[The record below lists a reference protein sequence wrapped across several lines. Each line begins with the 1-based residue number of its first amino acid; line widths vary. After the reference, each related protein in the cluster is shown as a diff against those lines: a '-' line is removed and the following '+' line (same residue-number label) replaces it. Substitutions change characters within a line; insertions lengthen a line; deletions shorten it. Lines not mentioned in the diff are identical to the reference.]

1 MLAGTAVA
9 VRPIEGVSRRFT
21 IPLNPFI
28 ALTVKVE
35 FPFAPAR
42 ITMVVGLLTTAKS
55 TTRTV
60 TVVVCIRVPLEPLI
74 VTV

>member
-28 ALTVKVE
+28 ALIVKVE
-35 FPFAPAR
+35 LPVAPAR
-42 ITMVVGLLTTAKS
+42 IVIDGLATIAKS
-55 TTRTV
+55 TT
-60 TVVVCIRVPLEPLI
+60 
-74 VTV
+74 